1 MRVIPY
7 SIHVLESTL
16 PTLTIGN
23 PVFFAF
29 YNEKSFL
36 ERERNGYFQ
45 VYNAQD
51 APNVCY
57 SSNNVVGLYS
67 SVGALGQMLI
77 GTP

>member
-1 MRVIPY
+1 MRVLPY

-16 PTLTIGN
+16 PILNIGN
-23 PVFFAF
+23 LVFFVF

-36 ERERNGYFQ
+36 GRERNGYFQ
-45 VYNAQD
+45 VYDAKD
-51 APNVCY
+51 APNICY